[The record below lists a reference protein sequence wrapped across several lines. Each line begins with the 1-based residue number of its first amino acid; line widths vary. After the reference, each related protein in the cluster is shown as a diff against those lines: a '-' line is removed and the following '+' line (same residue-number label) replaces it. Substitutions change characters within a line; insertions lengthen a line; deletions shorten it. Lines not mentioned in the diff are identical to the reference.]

1 MENILLFIITIYII
15 AVIFIVAVLSIL
27 QYFRK
32 RRFKKALDILEREKN
47 IVVDPAIMT
56 ELSKA
61 ESLIR
66 NEKLKIKCVTWSKGI
81 EELKEEYVPIINE
94 LIIESDFL
102 LEQRKYKD
110 FLIKKAKTEIK
121 IYEAKE
127 KRNKIFKEIQEI
139 TLSEEKNRAIVTNL
153 KYKFREIIQNYEL
166 SKQDFKDLSEVVD
179 LQIEN
184 IEKRFSA
191 FEVCMENQEYDDVK
205 SIVAS
210 LDTMIKHMETIL
222 DELPSILLMMNNLIP
237 KRIEEARLL
246 SNKMEK
252 EGYQLDY
259 LNIDYNIKEIE
270 KKLKN
275 SESKVRVLNLED
287 VLLVLKTILEYF
299 DSLYS
304 DLEIEKLSRKD
315 FENQIIVFKSKI
327 SKINEITTSLHGKVS
342 DTICN
347 YELSKE
353 QIEDLD
359 NISMEVKEANKDFNL
374 LCDTTNTVS
383 FPYSRLLK
391 ELEVLMIKITSLE
404 DNANRYLQTVGNMQ
418 EDEKRAR
425 EQLEEIEE
433 LLKNTK
439 YKIRSYN
446 IPVIPNN
453 YFVEKD
459 EAYEGIKEIIKE
471 LDRKPIKINT
481 LNIRVDTA
489 RDLVFKFHNTT
500 NELIK
505 TIEMAENAIVYGNRY
520 RGLKQYIE
528 EGLDKSE
535 VLFISGE
542 YKKSLELVLNTI
554 DMIEPGIHK
563 KLLNLY
569 DKDNN

>member
-1 MENILLFIITIYII
+1 MENISLFLGTMYII
-15 AVIFIVAVLSIL
+15 AIFFIIVVLTVL
-27 QYFRK
+27 QYYKKK
-32 RRFKKALDILEREKN
+32 RNKKALDKLEREKN
-47 IVVDPAIMT
+47 IVIDPTIMT

-66 NEKLKIKCVTWSKGI
+66 NEKLKVKCVNWNKGI
-81 EELKEEYVPIINE
+81 DQIKDEYVPLIND
-94 LIIESDFL
+94 LIIETDFL
-102 LEQRKYKD
+102 LDQKKYKE
-110 FLIKKAKTEIK
+110 FLIKKSKIEIK

-139 TLSEEKNRAIVTNL
+139 TLSEDKNRAIVTDL

-166 SKQDFKDLSEVVD
+166 SKQDFKGLSEVVE

-205 SIVAS
+205 SIVSS
-210 LDTMIKHMETIL
+210 LDTMIKHMQTVL
-222 DELPSILLMMNNLIP
+222 DELPSIILMIDNLIP
-237 KRIEEARLL
+237 KRIEETKLL

-259 LNIDYNIKEIE
+259 LNIDYNIEEIE

-287 VLLVLKTILEYF
+287 VLLELKTILEYF

-304 DLEIEKLSRKD
+304 DLEMEKVSRKD
-315 FENQIIVFKSKI
+315 FENQIITFKSKI
-327 SKINEITTSLHGKVS
+327 SKINEITESLYGKV
-342 DTICN
+342 DDAKCN
-347 YELSKE
+347 YELTKE
-353 QIEDLD
+353 QIEELS
-359 NISMEVKEANKDFNL
+359 NIAIDVEEANKDFNL

-383 FPYSRLLK
+383 FPYSRLIK
-391 ELEVLMIKITSLE
+391 ELEVLMIKISNLE
-404 DNANRYLQTVGNMQ
+404 DKANSYMQTVGNMQ

-425 EQLEEIEE
+425 EQLEEIKE

-439 YKIRSYN
+439 YKIRDYN

-453 YFVEKD
+453 YFVEKE
-459 EAYEGIKEIIKE
+459 EAYESVKEIEKE
-471 LDRKPIKINT
+471 LDRKPIKIET
-481 LNIRVDTA
+481 LNTRVDTA
-489 RDLVFKFHNTT
+489 RDLVFKFYNTT

-505 TIEMAENAIVYGNRY
+505 TSEMAENAIVYGNRY

-535 VLFISGE
+535 TLFINGE

-569 DKDNN
+569 EKDN